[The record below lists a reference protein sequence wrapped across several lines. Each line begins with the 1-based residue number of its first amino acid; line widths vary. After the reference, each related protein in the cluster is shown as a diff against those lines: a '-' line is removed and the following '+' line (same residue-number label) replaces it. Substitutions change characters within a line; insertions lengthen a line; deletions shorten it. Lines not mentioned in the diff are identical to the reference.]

1 MKKFEFSLAVGL
13 IISVI
18 LSGFSVFAKDMENV
32 RSNVLRLHI
41 LANSDS
47 EYDQNLKLLVRDA
60 VLEETGD
67 IFENLKSVDEAKK
80 SAEKNLDRI
89 KRISERVISENGQ
102 SYAVSVYI
110 CNMYFETRVY
120 ENFTL
125 PAGYYDAV
133 RIEIGKAEGKNW
145 WCVMFPPLCFVDG
158 TTNSEEADKKLE
170 SMLDQESYDIITAQ
184 NEDGSVPFEIKFKI
198 VEFYGRLSGRDKVYA
213 KAGDD

>member
-1 MKKFEFSLAVGL
+1 MKKIEFSLAIGL

-18 LSGFSVFAKDMENV
+18 LSGFSVFAQDMDNV

-60 VLEETGD
+60 VLKETGD
-67 IFENLKSVDEAKK
+67 IFENLKSVDEAKN
-80 SAEKNLDRI
+80 SAEKNLGKI
-89 KRISERVISENGQ
+89 KEVAERVISENGQ
-102 SYAVSVYI
+102 SYAINAYI

-145 WCVMFPPLCFVDG
+145 WCVMFPSLCVPAASQNCMQEVFTQREIDEL
-158 TTNSEEADKKLE
+158 TSPKFEAKFLILELFKKA
-170 SMLDQESYDIITAQ
+170 T
-184 NEDGSVPFEIKFKI
+184 K
-198 VEFYGRLSGRDKVYA
+198 
-213 KAGDD
+213 